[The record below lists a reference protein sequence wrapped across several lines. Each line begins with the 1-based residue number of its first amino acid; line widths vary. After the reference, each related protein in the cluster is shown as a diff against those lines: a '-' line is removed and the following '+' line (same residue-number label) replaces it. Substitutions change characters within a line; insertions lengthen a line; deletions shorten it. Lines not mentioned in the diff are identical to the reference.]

1 VGAGAEGLI
10 VSDLLNFF
18 ADNTQLLFD
27 KTLEHLG
34 IAAIGMV
41 VALVLAMPLGVYLG
55 HRHAGSFLAIN
66 ISNVFRALPSLA
78 LIAISLAFF
87 GLSRLNVEI
96 ALVALAVPPILTNAY
111 TAVDGVDPDAV
122 EAARGMGMTERQV
135 LTQVELPLSWPL
147 IFAGIR
153 TAAVY
158 VVATAPLAAIAGG
171 GGLGDHPQPAHLRAR
186 RRDRRDDRRSRPRL
200 RRRPAVRAGPARG
213 DAARPA
219 HARRAGDDRPG
230 RHRHRRRREGRRDDG
245 RARLSDPADQHTQE
259 EGAHAAQKTTGARR
273 GPARARGPGA
283 VRGRVRR

>member
-1 VGAGAEGLI
+1 M
-10 VSDLLNFF
+10 SDLLNFF
-18 ADNTQLLFD
+18 ADNTQLLLE
-27 KTLEHLG
+27 KTLAHLG
-34 IAAIGMV
+34 ISAIAMV
-41 VALVLAMPLGVYLG
+41 VALALAMPLGVYLG

-135 LTQVELPLSWPL
+135 LTGIELPLSWPL

-171 GGLGDHPQPAHLRAR
+171 GGLGDIILNQPTYGLVGVIAATIVVVVLAFAVDILFALVQRAVT
-186 RRDRRDDRRSRPRL
+186 PRGL
-200 RRRPAVRAGPARG
+200 HMPAELVTIVPAGTDTAVVAK
-213 DAARPA
+213 DAAA
-219 HARRAGDDRPG
+219 TAEH
-230 RHRHRRRREGRRDDG
+230 
-245 RARLSDPADQHTQE
+245 
-259 EGAHAAQKTTGARR
+259 
-273 GPARARGPGA
+273 
-283 VRGRVRR
+283 V